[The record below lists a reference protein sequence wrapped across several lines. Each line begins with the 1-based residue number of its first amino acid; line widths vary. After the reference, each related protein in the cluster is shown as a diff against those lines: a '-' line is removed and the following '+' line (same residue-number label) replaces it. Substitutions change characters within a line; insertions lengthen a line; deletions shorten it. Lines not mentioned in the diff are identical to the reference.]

1 MNQKALYPVITLLV
15 GAAGGFFVGK
25 GNPADAKATDVSAD
39 LTSTS
44 RTSRAGELGSS
55 KANAKS
61 TPRRA
66 RNTQEILQTPGQL
79 ARMQTLLDFY
89 SSLSPEQLAEEAKKL
104 DDVPMPERIMAS
116 YVLFA
121 KWAETDPFSAMEHSG
136 KMGFAGMF
144 VKPTIMQSWASVD
157 ANGAA
162 SYYNTNKGE
171 FSAMS
176 MFGGGRGGGGPM
188 GNGGASII
196 AGEWARQN
204 PDAAMTWA
212 KSLTGTESVN
222 AVSSIIS
229 QVATTDPKKAIT
241 LAASLEGDQKM
252 RANNQIAQSLGG
264 KDWSEAQSF
273 IASLPADQQVEAR
286 ERAFDGLARDN
297 PLQAMNELSSIT
309 DEKERKNA
317 TTTVAEELSKVE
329 PQKAFDLV
337 ISSAIDDEDAMRN
350 VMMNYSRQDREG
362 ALAAINKVPEGEMRD
377 TAIGT
382 YVYSNTG
389 TDYAQNISLAES
401 IADEGSRNRAVGV
414 SVARWMSTDP
424 EAAKQRVKESTVISD
439 EMKQRIEQGNV
450 WGGRGGMG
458 RFGR

>member
-25 GNPADAKATDVSAD
+25 GNPAEVNAADVATESAAAA
-39 LTSTS
+39 
-44 RTSRAGELGSS
+44 RTSRSGDSGSS
-55 KANAKS
+55 KSNAKN
-61 TPRRA
+61 TPRKPRS
-66 RNTQEILQTPGQL
+66 TQDILQTPGQL
-79 ARMQTLLDFY
+79 ARMQALLDFY
-89 SSLSPEQLAEEAKKL
+89 SSLSPEQLAEESKKL
-104 DDVPMPERIMAS
+104 DAVPMPERIMAS

-162 SYYNTNKGE
+162 AYYNTNKGE

-176 MFGGGRGGGGPM
+176 MFGGGRGGGPM

-196 AGEWARQN
+196 AGEWARQD

-212 KSLTGTESVN
+212 KSLTGNESGN
-222 AVSSIIS
+222 ALSSIIT

-241 LAASLEGDQKM
+241 LAASLEGDQKK
-252 RANNQIAQSLGG
+252 RANNQIAESLGG
-264 KDWSEAQSF
+264 KDWSEAKTF
-273 IASLPADQQVEAR
+273 IAGLPADQQAEAR
-286 ERAFDGLARDN
+286 ERAFDGLSRDN
-297 PLQAMNELSSIT
+297 PLQAMNELSNIT

-317 TTTVAEELSKVE
+317 TNMVAEELSKVE

-337 ISSAIDDEDAMRN
+337 ISSASDDEDAMRN
-350 VMMNYSRQDREG
+350 VMMNYSRQDRAG

-382 YVYSNTG
+382 YVFSNTG
-389 TDYAQNISLAES
+389 TEYAQNVTLAES
-401 IADEGSRNRAVGV
+401 ITDQGSRDRAVGV
-414 SVARWMSTDP
+414 SISRWMSTDP

-439 EMKQRIEQGNV
+439 EMKQRIEQGNI
-450 WGGRGGMG
+450 WGGRGGSG
-458 RFGR
+458 RSGR